1 VVAWIDNREGPPH
14 NAGVADPLSQF
25 WSPVCAV
32 GSHGANGPNAQIC
45 VSVFGASVVQD
56 RPRLQVNLWKDNYT
70 HDLARESGTLA
81 ITVLAESQVALVERL
96 GLTSGR
102 DGDKLTDT
110 GFALTES
117 GDPYFPGGAAL
128 IDCAVLST
136 FDLGDATGF
145 LVAVRERRWL
155 SDAPV
160 LTRPRMHELL
170 GPEFAAKWEAKL
182 GRSLAAYRA
191 QMVWG

>member
-1 VVAWIDNREGPPH
+1 M
-14 NAGVADPLSQF
+14 ADPLSQF
-25 WSPVCAV
+25 WGPVCAV

-70 HDLARESGTLA
+70 HDLVRESGTLA

-102 DGDKLTDT
+102 GGDKLADT
-110 GFALTES
+110 GSALTAS
-117 GDPYFPGGAAL
+117 GDPYFPGGAAM
-128 IDCAVLST
+128 IGCTVLST

-155 SDAPV
+155 PQSSDAPV
-160 LTRPRMHELL
+160 LTRSRMHELL

-182 GRSLAAYRA
+182 GRSVDGYRE

>member
-1 VVAWIDNREGPPH
+1 M
-14 NAGVADPLSQF
+14 ADPLSQF

-32 GSHGANGPNAQIC
+32 ASHGRNGPNAQIC

-70 HDLARESGTLA
+70 HDLVGESGALA
-81 ITVLAESQVALVERL
+81 ITVLAESQAALVERL

-102 DGDKLTDT
+102 DGDKLAGT
-110 GFALTES
+110 GFALTAS
-117 GDPYFPGGAAL
+117 GDPYFAEGAAM
-128 IDCAVLST
+128 IDCTVLGT

-182 GRSLAAYRA
+182 GRSLDGYRDA
-191 QMVWG
+191 MVWR